1 MMLLILLISRKMIF
15 GRNLSIAR
23 VADDGNEGCVVG
35 NGVGRCAWEAA
46 YSADLPSSKPSSAA
60 STLWNLALVP
70 GDDWEAASTT
80 AANGALMV
88 FRKMNLSFELLCN
101 FSFLP
106 GSVCKQT
113 GVMR

>member
-1 MMLLILLISRKMIF
+1 
-15 GRNLSIAR
+15 
-23 VADDGNEGCVVG
+23 
-35 NGVGRCAWEAA
+35 
-46 YSADLPSSKPSSAA
+46 
-60 STLWNLALVP
+60 
-70 GDDWEAASTT
+70 
-80 AANGALMV
+80 MV